1 MAPAAV
7 ALIFTTFFGFG
18 KKLDKLGV
26 TIALVACCVSVLISN
41 DAHASQIVYPVL
53 LICGG
58 SLTLLDSYS
67 SEPIGTY
74 ANPLRRG
81 ASEQKLA
88 ATDRK
93 LAYKIGMDYSHG
105 ILMFVLW
112 LGLLVG
118 SRVLVERG
126 VENVYLEIFELFF
139 RVGSLS
145 FGGGV
150 VIVPMLQA
158 EVVPKWMTD
167 EQFFQGLALSQ
178 SLPGPV
184 FNYASFLGGTYAGF
198 LASLVASVALTG
210 PGFILIYSTL
220 PFWINLRGSAA
231 FKAIIQGLNA
241 SSIGMIGGSCVFL
254 YAMSVKNAAGA
265 IVFVLCAGLNAYYGV
280 GAPQTI
286 AAGAVVGALF
296 STFSLGQVP
305 Y

>member
-1 MAPAAV
+1 
-7 ALIFTTFFGFG
+7 
-18 KKLDKLGV
+18 
-26 TIALVACCVSVLISN
+26 
-41 DAHASQIVYPVL
+41 
-53 LICGG
+53 
-58 SLTLLDSYS
+58 
-67 SEPIGTY
+67 
-74 ANPLRRG
+74 
-81 ASEQKLA
+81 
-88 ATDRK
+88 
-93 LAYKIGMDYSHG
+93 
-105 ILMFVLW
+105 
-112 LGLLVG
+112 
-118 SRVLVERG
+118 
-126 VENVYLEIFELFF
+126 VYLEIFELFF

-198 LASLVASVALTG
+198 LGALVASVALTG